1 MESSLTQ
8 PKSKSKKH
16 RSNLPVQFGVFL
28 IVLAVIIVVLVF
40 LLRGRET
47 TTGEF
52 PNPVTN
58 EALTCK
64 KNSVAYTKISTLG
77 SKSQEIAVTMIF
89 NGTTSLNKISLDYTL
104 KFDSAA
110 AATDSIK
117 ATAQEQF
124 TNYLS
129 IDKFSFTE
137 FNNKFSLIK
146 DKLLVSLY
154 GDSTDLESSA
164 RASYFMLDTKKSTP
178 KTLEDFR
185 KAYEKQ
191 SFKCTSTTDK

>member
-1 MESSLTQ
+1 MESSSN
-8 PKSKSKKH
+8 KSKTKRH
-16 RSNLPVQFGVFL
+16 RSSLSVQFGVFL
-28 IVLAVIIVVLVF
+28 IVIAVIIVILVF

-47 TTGEF
+47 VSGEF

-64 KNSVAYTKISTLG
+64 KNNAAYTKISTLS
-77 SKSQEIAVTMIF
+77 SKSQEIAITMIF

-104 KFDSAA
+104 KFDT
-110 AATDSIK
+110 ATVSDSIK
-117 ATAQEQF
+117 ASAQEQF
-124 TNYLS
+124 SNYLS

-146 DKLLVSLY
+146 DKLLVSVY
-154 GDSTDLESSA
+154 GDAADLESSA
-164 RASYFMLDTKKSTP
+164 RASYFMLDTKKSVP

-191 SFKCTSTTDK
+191 SFECTSTTDK